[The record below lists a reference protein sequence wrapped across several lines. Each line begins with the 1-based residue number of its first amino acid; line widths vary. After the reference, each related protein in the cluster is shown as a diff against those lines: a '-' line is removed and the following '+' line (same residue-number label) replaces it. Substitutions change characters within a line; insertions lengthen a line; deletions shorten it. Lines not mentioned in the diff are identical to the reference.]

1 MRVVQIGAVGVLLA
15 ALPLGA
21 DQLGASP
28 GPPGTPVVTLT
39 GSAVKLTWQAP
50 TTGGPVEAYLI
61 EAGSTSG
68 ASDYGVFNVGAT
80 TTVSAEAPHG
90 NYYVRVV
97 AINAAG
103 RSAPSTEAAFTV
115 GGPPTSS
122 PSLRCVA
129 FGPYVAGY
137 SPIAGNHPTTAVID
151 SLVDIIATQTS
162 ANCLMTFG
170 VLDGLDHTFEAA
182 RRRGLKVIAI
192 LWLGESLA
200 NDRATIALGALRA
213 RQYPDT
219 IVRIA
224 CGSELRTRLGSA
236 RAAALISDCVTRLR
250 IAGVSQPIGTNETW
264 WSMCDQQWPCR
275 RWDAVGDLD
284 WLGINVYAWWENK
297 FSGLF
302 PCIPAAQAADFH
314 VSRFQDVRAV
324 YSEKEL
330 IFTEFGWPAGPD
342 GYRETN
348 EQTGTPGCGVASR
361 DNQLLVVTQTVD
373 MLMRQNISFVVFSA
387 FREPW
392 KIVEGAVGPWWGVL
406 VP

>member
-1 MRVVQIGAVGVLLA
+1 
-15 ALPLGA
+15 
-21 DQLGASP
+21 
-28 GPPGTPVVTLT
+28 
-39 GSAVKLTWQAP
+39 
-50 TTGGPVEAYLI
+50 VEAYLI
-61 EAGSTSG
+61 EAGSAPG
-68 ASDYGVFNVGAT
+68 ASDRGVFNVGAA
-80 TTVSAEAPHG
+80 TTVSAQVPSG

-103 RSAPSTEAAFTV
+103 HSAPSSEVAFTV

-129 FGPYVAGY
+129 FGPYVNGY
-137 SPIAGNHPTTAVID
+137 SPLAGNHPTTAVID

-170 VLDGLDHTFEAA
+170 VLDGLDYTFEAA

-200 NDRATIALGALRA
+200 NDRASIELGALRA

-224 CGSELRTRLGSA
+224 CGSELRRRLGSA
-236 RAAALISDCVTRLR
+236 PAAAALVSDCVTRLR
-250 IAGVSQPIGTNETW
+250 AAGVLQPIGTNERW
-264 WSMCDQQWPCR
+264 WSMCDHQWPCR
-275 RWDAVGDLD
+275 RWDAVGGLD
-284 WLGINVYAWWENK
+284 WLGVNVYAWWENK

-324 YSEKEL
+324 YGEKE
-330 IFTEFGWPAGPD
+330 A
-342 GYRETN
+342 R
-348 EQTGTPGCGVASR
+348 R
-361 DNQLLVVTQTVD
+361 
-373 MLMRQNISFVVFSA
+373 IS
-387 FREPW
+387 
-392 KIVEGAVGPWWGVL
+392 
-406 VP
+406 